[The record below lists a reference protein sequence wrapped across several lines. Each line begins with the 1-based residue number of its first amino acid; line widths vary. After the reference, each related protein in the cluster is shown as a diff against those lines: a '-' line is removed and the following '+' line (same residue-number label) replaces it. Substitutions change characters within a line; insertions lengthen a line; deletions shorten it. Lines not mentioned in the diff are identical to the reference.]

1 MTLAGAVHK
10 KRGSFFLV
18 HKNDAKHIPPQKK
31 HILQNKKKMEERTY
45 EDILMEVL
53 LELLFDWMTKEEMD
67 LLRDQLVEFSGIT
80 VHYVMGLKNRVPEFD
95 YTKIPHMVET
105 GWRTFKLCPMTL
117 DEEEERK
124 RVTLKIFDNYV
135 NESNMEEVSQ
145 SFAER

>member
-18 HKNDAKHIPPQKK
+18 HKNDAKHTPQKKK

-53 LELLFDWMTKEEMD
+53 LELLFDRMAKEEMD

-80 VHYVMGLKNRVPEFD
+80 VHYVMDLKKPCSGVRLYQDTAYGGDRLAHVQVVSDDIGRGGGE
-95 YTKIPHMVET
+95 K
-105 GWRTFKLCPMTL
+105 
-117 DEEEERK
+117 
-124 RVTLKIFDNYV
+124 
-135 NESNMEEVSQ
+135 ESYLEDL
-145 SFAER
+145 